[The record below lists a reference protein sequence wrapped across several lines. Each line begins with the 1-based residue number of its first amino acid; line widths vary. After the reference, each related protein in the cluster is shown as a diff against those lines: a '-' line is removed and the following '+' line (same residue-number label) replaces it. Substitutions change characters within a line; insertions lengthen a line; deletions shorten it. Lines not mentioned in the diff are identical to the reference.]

1 MSRYIIF
8 DVETPNRYND
18 RMSAIGISVMEDGEI
33 VQEYYSLVNP
43 ETFFDPFNI
52 RLTGI
57 HEDMVAD
64 APTFPQLWEQIRPLF
79 ESGILTAHNAVFDL
93 GVLRSCLKSYGI
105 AWKPY
110 VRYVCTVQ
118 MGRKV
123 LPGMKHNLD
132 VLCGYYGIELQH
144 HHAGSDSRACAD
156 ILLRYLED
164 GAQTKDF
171 IRTYSLQEKE
181 IRRKE
186 QMADFTYEIIEEIGV
201 LSENAKGW
209 RKELNKISWNNGPV
223 KYDIRDW
230 APDRAKMGKGIT
242 LTEEEAMKLKELL

>member
-1 MSRYIIF
+1 MSRFIVF

-18 RMSAIGISVMEDGEI
+18 RMSAIGITVVEDGAI
-33 VQEYYSLVNP
+33 VREFYSLVNP
-43 ETFFDPFNI
+43 ETGFDYFNI

-57 HEDMVAD
+57 TEELVSD
-64 APTFPQLWEQIRPLF
+64 APPFPELWKQIQPLF
-79 ESGILTAHNAVFDL
+79 EEGILVAHNAVFDL
-93 GVLRSCLKSYGI
+93 GVLKSCLNAYGI
-105 AWKPY
+105 EWKPY
-110 VRYVCTVQ
+110 VRYLCTVQ

-132 VLCGYYGIELQH
+132 VLCDYYGIHLDH
-144 HHAGSDSRACAD
+144 HHAGSDSKACAS
-156 ILLRYLED
+156 ILLEYMEN
-164 GAQTKDF
+164 GAHTENY
-171 IRTYSLQEKE
+171 IRTYSFQKND
-181 IRRKE
+181 RRN

-209 RKELNKISWNNGPV
+209 RKEINKVSWNGAAA

-230 APDRAKMGKGIT
+230 APDRSKMGKGIT